1 MYTNVGIYETFLLL
15 EDGKF
20 RRSFLIELHKYLKD
34 KLPKNLVDK
43 YPNIGSSCVSFNELH
58 FETFC
63 ISRNMHPTV
72 ARELLCLMYG
82 NNFSCD
88 WDYFEYLKVTEED
101 PEPPR
106 AEYVEI
112 DGRW

>member
-1 MYTNVGIYETFLLL
+1 MNTIIRINEATLLA
-15 EDGKF
+15 EDGDF

-34 KLPKNLVDK
+34 KLPENEVYE
-43 YPNIGSSCVSFNELH
+43 YPKIGSSCVGCNELH

-63 ISRNMHPTV
+63 ISRSMHPTV

-112 DGRW
+112 DGR